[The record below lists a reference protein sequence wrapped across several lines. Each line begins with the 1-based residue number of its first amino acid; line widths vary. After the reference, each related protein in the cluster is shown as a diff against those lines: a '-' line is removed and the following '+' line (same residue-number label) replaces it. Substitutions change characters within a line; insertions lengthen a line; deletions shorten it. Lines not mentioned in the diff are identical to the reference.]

1 MKKMSRKATYE
12 LVLRKAEAYRMASGQ
27 ERSIILTQLEQ
38 DTGYDRKTLI
48 RLMKKARL
56 YPEELRQAIKGK
68 KGSPSSRG
76 RGRPKKYGPRV
87 RDILWDIREN
97 ASIRSSPLLLVAY
110 IRTNMDKLTKARL
123 VPDEPGLKDQLVTL
137 SSSTAYRLL
146 KDKDRIMGL
155 DPRPRPYHHNPM
167 RARIPYAINIQR
179 DEEPGHLQ
187 ADSCEHGGG
196 LHGGTFIHSL
206 TITDLRTGWV
216 MLGADIGLS
225 ADGFHELISR
235 CLSRYP
241 VKVKTFQTDG
251 GPEFMNQVLE
261 AYARARNILYI
272 ASRPGKK
279 NDQANVEERHHHI
292 VREFIGRDRL
302 DTSAELVILE
312 ELYRNLEL
320 LLNLFTPTLLCQ
332 EKVRTGSGRLRRKYG
347 EPLTPLQR
355 VLPYLTRQ
363 KAHELLALR
372 EQLNPVD
379 LRKEVKRL
387 QNTLFDLLTAKQK
400 RAWKDMSLRR
410 SAATGGADRTP
421 CPFKP

>member
-1 MKKMSRKATYE
+1 MSRKATYE
-12 LVLRKAEAYRMASGQ
+12 LALRKAEAYRRASGQ
-27 ERSIILTQLEQ
+27 ERSIILTQMEQ

-56 YPEELRQAIKGK
+56 YPEELRQAIEGK

-76 RGRPKKYGPRV
+76 RGRPRKYGPRI
-87 RDILWDIREN
+87 RDILWDIRDN

-110 IRTNMDKLTKARL
+110 IRANMDKLTKARL

-137 SSSTAYRLL
+137 SPSTAYRLL
-146 KDKDRIMGL
+146 KEKDRIMGL
-155 DPRPRPYHHNPM
+155 DSRPRPYHHNPM
-167 RARIPYAINIQR
+167 RARIPYAINVPR

-187 ADSCEHGGG
+187 ADSCVHSGG
-196 LHGGTFIHSL
+196 LHNGTFIHSL

-225 ADGFHELISR
+225 ADGFRELISK

-251 GPEFMNQVLE
+251 GPEFLNNLLE
-261 AYARARNILYI
+261 DYTKRRGIRFI
-272 ASRPGKK
+272 ASRPYKS

-292 VREFIGRDRL
+292 VRAFVGRDRL

-312 ELYRNLEL
+312 ELYGNLEL

-332 EKVRTGSGRLRRKYG
+332 EKVRTDSGRLRRKYG

-355 VLPYLTRQ
+355 VLPYLPRE
-363 KAHELLALR
+363 KAQELLALR

-387 QNTLFDLLTAKQK
+387 QNSLFDLLTAKEK
-400 RAWKDMSLRR
+400 RAWKDIPLRR
-410 SAATGGADRTP
+410 SAAVGGTDRTP
-421 CPFKP
+421 CPSKP